1 MPDTSLSI
9 LVNQETE
16 VGIFLSFAVEH
27 LGILD
32 VEHLSL
38 LDERVLDAR
47 AFVIAFDPITALLTS
62 LITSVS
68 LFLVRAT
75 EDVVGSLVNIRLL
88 AMRLLLMMCGCN
100 DVLQMSSGW
109 RRKRI
114 NAA

>member
-9 LVNQETE
+9 LVNQERE
-16 VGIFLSFAVEH
+16 EGIFLCFVVER
-27 LGILD
+27 
-32 VEHLSL
+32 LSL
-38 LDERVLDAR
+38 LDERVLDVR
-47 AFVIAFDPITALLTS
+47 AFVVAFDPITALLTS

-68 LFLVRAT
+68 LFLVRPT

-100 DVLQMSSGW
+100 DVLQLSSGW

>member
-1 MPDTSLSI
+1 MSI
-9 LVNQETE
+9 LVNQERD
-16 VGIFLSFAVEH
+16 VGIFLCFAVEH

-47 AFVIAFDPITALLTS
+47 AFVIAFDPITS

-109 RRKRI
+109 RQKRI

>member
-1 MPDTSLSI
+1 MSDTSLSI
-9 LVNQETE
+9 LVNQERE
-16 VGIFLSFAVEH
+16 EGIFLCFV
-27 LGILD
+27 

-68 LFLVRAT
+68 LFLVRAA
-75 EDVVGSLVNIRLL
+75 DFVGSMVNIQLL

-100 DVLQMSSGW
+100 DVLQLSSGW